1 MHCEDDGVN
10 RRSRRLLD
18 NLEGGLVQRAA
29 MTNHDE
35 IMNVL
40 GRYSRGVDERDFASV
55 AALFTSDATID
66 YSVAGGAVLK
76 AGELAA
82 WLSRSMAIFR
92 MTQHHLGLPV
102 IEVDGDTAR
111 TRVPVIATHVQ
122 QGKDGGESDA
132 VLYGTYTH
140 TWTRGSGV
148 WRIQTLRFE
157 SHYGT
162 GKFLGPDQVRLFP
175 AQAK

>member
-1 MHCEDDGVN
+1 
-10 RRSRRLLD
+10 
-18 NLEGGLVQRAA
+18 
-29 MTNHDE
+29 MTDHDE
-35 IMNVL
+35 IMNAL
-40 GRYSRGVDERDFASV
+40 GRYARGVDERDFASV

-82 WLSRSMAIFR
+82 WLGRSMAIFR
-92 MTQHHLGLPV
+92 MTQHHMGLSV

-122 QGKDGGESDA
+122 QRKDGSENGA

-140 TWTRGSGV
+140 TWTRTNGA
-148 WRIQTLRFE
+148 WRIQALRFE

-162 GKFLGPDQVRLFP
+162 GTFLGPEDIRLFP
-175 AQAK
+175 AKAG